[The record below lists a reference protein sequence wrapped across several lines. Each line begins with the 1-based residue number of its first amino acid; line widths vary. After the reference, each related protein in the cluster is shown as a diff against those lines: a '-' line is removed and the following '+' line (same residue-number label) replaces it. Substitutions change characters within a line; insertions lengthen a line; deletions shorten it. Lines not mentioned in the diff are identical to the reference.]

1 MEKAKRISR
10 GSVCPLILFHQQLH
24 KLCSSSDHLSS
35 LAETQSSSSSFST
48 PLSVI
53 HDKIDHFGL
62 DEIKKRLIE
71 YLAAVRLKEL
81 NADREAAA
89 TTVAREE
96 TAQQAETT
104 ALSMEINPQAPLPVM
119 FPSL

>member
-1 MEKAKRISR
+1 
-10 GSVCPLILFHQQLH
+10 
-24 KLCSSSDHLSS
+24 LCSSSDHLSS
-35 LAETQSSSSSFST
+35 LAETQSSSSSSFST
-48 PLSVI
+48 PSSVI
-53 HDKIDHFGL
+53 HDKIDHIGL
-62 DEIKKRLIE
+62 NKIKKRLIE

-81 NADREAAA
+81 NADKEAVA

-104 ALSMEINPQAPLPVM
+104 ALSMEVNPQAPIPVM

>member
-10 GSVCPLILFHQQLH
+10 GSVRPLILFHRQLH

-48 PLSVI
+48 PSSVV

-62 DEIKKRLIE
+62 NEIKKRLIG
-71 YLAAVRLKEL
+71 YLAAVRLKER
-81 NADREAAA
+81 NAYKEAAA

-96 TAQQAETT
+96 NAQQAETT
-104 ALSMEINPQAPLPVM
+104 ALSMEVNPHAPLSVM
-119 FPSL
+119 CPSL